1 MRMNV
6 VTVAA
11 AVLMLTIQTSG
22 QPTWGCSGPR
32 TEEKCVCSPVIHF
45 HNDRDKQGENYESGT
60 TQDVRLA
67 ELEEQVRNL
76 TGDVRDLTGEV
87 RNLTGEVALLKQG
100 RENLV
105 CPNGSVKF
113 QDRCFSFSADM
124 KTYAG
129 ARSACQA
136 AGGHLAMPKDQAT
149 DDFLRNQ
156 MTRYPSD
163 SVVWFGL
170 TDLVQEGTFVWE
182 DGTPLT
188 GWSNWYS
195 GQPDDGSS
203 AEDCVEWRA
212 LYGYRWNDLS
222 CLSSLYYVCEVS
234 AAVP

>member
-1 MRMNV
+1 MSMNV
-6 VTVAA
+6 VIVAA
-11 AVLMLTIQTSG
+11 AVLVLTIQTSG

-32 TEEKCVCSPVIHF
+32 TEEKYVCSPVIHV
-45 HNDRDKQGENYESGT
+45 HNDRDKQGESDETGT
-60 TQDVRLA
+60 SQDVRLT

-76 TGDVRDLTGEV
+76 TEEV
-87 RNLTGEVALLKQG
+87 ELLKQG

-113 QDRCFSFSADM
+113 QDRCYSFSTDT

-149 DDFLRNQ
+149 NDFLVNQ
-156 MTRYPSD
+156 LTRYPSD

-170 TDLVQEGTFVWE
+170 TDLVQEGTFLWE

-212 LYGYRWNDLS
+212 RYGYRWNDLS
-222 CLSSLYYVCEVS
+222 CLISLYYVCEVS

>member
-6 VTVAA
+6 VIVAA

-32 TEEKCVCSPVIHF
+32 TEEKCVCSPVIHV
-45 HNDRDKQGENYESGT
+45 HNYGDKQEDSSDTGT
-60 TQDVRLA
+60 SQDVRLA

-76 TGDVRDLTGEV
+76 TE
-87 RNLTGEVALLKQG
+87 EVALLKQG

-113 QDRCFSFSADM
+113 QDRCFSFSTDT
-124 KTYAG
+124 KNYAG

-149 DDFLRNQ
+149 NDILRNQ
-156 MTRYPSD
+156 LTRYPSGSD
-163 SVVWFGL
+163 AWFGL
-170 TDLVQEGTFVWE
+170 TDLAQEGTFVWE

-188 GWSNWYS
+188 GWSNWYP
-195 GQPDDGSS
+195 GEPNGGS
-203 AEDCVEWRA
+203 AESCAHWHGS
-212 LYGYRWNDLS
+212 YGYKWNDRRCS
-222 CLSSLYYVCEVS
+222 HSQYYVCEVS